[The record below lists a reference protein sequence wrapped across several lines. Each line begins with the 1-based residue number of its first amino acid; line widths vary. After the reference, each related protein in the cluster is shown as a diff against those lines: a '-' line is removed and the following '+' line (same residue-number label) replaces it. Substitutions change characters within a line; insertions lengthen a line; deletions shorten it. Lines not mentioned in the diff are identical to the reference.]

1 MTACHKHN
9 LKPSL
14 IQYIYPVSFKN
25 AKRQTLEKRICP
37 IENCRYAI
45 KANMSDSSKVLKP
58 VDILRDLNEI
68 RDFDKPDSVSHYLNR

>member
-25 AKRQTLEKRICP
+25 AKSQTLEKRICP

-45 KANMSDSSKVLKP
+45 KADMSA
-58 VDILRDLNEI
+58 I
-68 RDFDKPDSVSHYLNR
+68 SHLIVFMKLQSNW